1 MYVLYNGNFIDKE
14 KLSVNYEDRGY
25 QFGDGI
31 YEVIRIYNRKPL
43 YMDQHLTRLEKSA
56 DGIRLNLPTETIK
69 LNEQL
74 NQLIKLNNLQDGIIY
89 LQVTRGVAVRN
100 HAFPLDSKPILIA
113 YTKEI
118 SRPSYEIDNG
128 VKVVT
133 IEDIRWLKCNIK
145 SINLLGNV
153 LAKQYAV
160 EKGAREAI
168 QIRNGIITEG
178 SASNFFIIKDKKIF
192 THPANNLILRGITR
206 DIVADF
212 TEKLDIP
219 FIEKEFTLE
228 EALTADEAFITST
241 TQEIM
246 PVLTIDDKQLDTKP
260 GEITRR
266 LQTEYLKLITINEG
280 VSQRTVRN
288 H

>member
-1 MYVLYNGNFIDKE
+1 MYVLYNDNFIDEE

-31 YEVIRIYNRKPL
+31 YEVIRIYGGEAFC
-43 YMDQHLTRLEKSA
+43 MDEHLTRLEKSA
-56 DGIRLNLPTETIK
+56 EGIRLNLPIETSE
-69 LNEQL
+69 LNTK
-74 NQLIKLNNLQDGIIY
+74 LIKLIELNSLQDGIVY

-100 HAFPLDSKPILIA
+100 HAFPLDSKPVLVA

-118 SRPSYEIDNG
+118 ARPDYEIDNG

-133 IEDIRWLKCNIK
+133 IEDIRWLKCNVK

-160 EKGAREAI
+160 EKEAKEAI
-168 QIRNGIITEG
+168 QIRDGVITEG
-178 SASNFFIIKDKKIF
+178 SASNFFIIRDKAIY

-206 DIVADF
+206 DLVESFA
-212 TEKLDIP
+212 EKLGIP
-219 FIEKEFTLE
+219 FIEKEFSLR
-228 EALTADEAFITST
+228 AVLSSDEAFITST

-246 PVLTIDDKQLDTKP
+246 PVLAIDGKQISEKP
-260 GEITRR
+260 GEVTRS
-266 LQTEYLKLITINEG
+266 LQAEYLKLIT
-280 VSQRTVRN
+280 SD
-288 H
+288 

>member
-1 MYVLYNGNFIDKE
+1 MYVLYNENFIGRE
-14 KLSVNYEDRGY
+14 ELSVNFEDRGY

-31 YEVIRIYNRKPL
+31 YEVIRIYNGKPL
-43 YMDQHLTRLEKSA
+43 CMLEHLARLEKGA
-56 DGIRLNLPTETIK
+56 EGIRLNLTTETIK

-74 NQLIKLNNLQDGIIY
+74 NKLIELNNLQDGIVY

-100 HAFPLDSKPILIA
+100 HAFPLDSKPVLVA

-118 SRPSYEIDNG
+118 ERPAYEIDNG

-133 IEDIRWLKCNIK
+133 VEDIRWLKCNIK

-168 QIRNGIITEG
+168 QIRNDVITEG
-178 SASNFFIIKDKKIF
+178 SASNFFIIRDKSIY

-206 DIVADF
+206 DLVESFA
-212 TEKLDIP
+212 EKLGIP
-219 FIEKEFTLE
+219 FIEKEFSLRA
-228 EALTADEAFITST
+228 ALSSDEAFITST

-246 PVLTIDDKQLDTKP
+246 PVLAIDGKQISEKP
-260 GEITRR
+260 GEVTRS
-266 LQTEYLKLITINEG
+266 LQAEYLNLMM
-280 VSQRTVRN
+280 SQGTVL
-288 H
+288 